1 MRNLITKNQM
11 KKIRDIFTLAL
22 MMFVAFSCNS
32 DFLNPDIKTDV
43 FIETFGK
50 TPQETEFLLTQV
62 YIEMRSESFV
72 GNLHTNHFPSD
83 YSVPN
88 TATTGARSFLSRMI
102 QEASDNDS
110 FGVWSANFDVIGK
123 ANLVLEK
130 TTAGLAIENTTAA
143 DKIQWN
149 RIAGEARF
157 ARAMGY
163 FNLVRLYRNVPIIEK
178 TFKTLND
185 INEVANGANMSVQE
199 LKVYEFIV
207 AELNKAIAELP
218 ANYSRGRSNKFAA
231 HGLLGKVH
239 LQMAS
244 IEKFR
249 DKKGDGIANYTKALE
264 NLNAVM
270 KSGLYALKTYFPDN
284 FIRSK
289 QHAGANE
296 FLFTIE
302 FNETDKNNSNLFG
315 GGSGF
320 INNSNAAPTVPIG
333 TASNASAWASDHG
346 WSAFDLQNDLV
357 RRFWTFEEGNFRTF
371 DANNDK
377 RLANTLS
384 DCPNGSGGPNC
395 EIFLLTREPYPFTR
409 PYWFETIVDANSF
422 RSNPSSADV
431 TTLPGGQTFFNIN
444 WSGGNTANNPGLTVV
459 KYRRNP
465 VTQAN
470 YTNNTFDGDYP
481 VMRYA
486 EVLLMYAEAANEL
499 GSPNTK
505 PADGNFSAVEAVN
518 LLRNRARNFVYYN
531 DLTVNKTILENSP
544 FKATYGD
551 VFSRQA
557 KIGNNPAPAR
567 TANAADT
574 LAKYYNQI
582 SAFRGIR
589 EVPESPVYRNFKEFP
604 ATRNF
609 LPDYTDVSSQTVFR
623 EAILEERWLELA
635 GEIGSRYYDLARYGR
650 LISSIQDAISRIN
663 PLTKRDLI
671 ATPFG
676 QRTLLNPDPKY
687 VYLPIPRSE
696 IERNSKLI
704 QNPGY

>member
-1 MRNLITKNQM
+1 M
-11 KKIRDIFTLAL
+11 KKIKNVFTLAL
-22 MMFVAFSCNS
+22 LMFVTFSCND
-32 DFLNPDIKTDV
+32 DFLTPDIKTDV
-43 FIETFGK
+43 YIETFGT

-62 YIEMRSESFV
+62 YIEMRNDNFV

-83 YSVPN
+83 YTVPN
-88 TATTGARSFLSRMI
+88 TATTGARSFLARMI

-110 FGVWSANFDVIGK
+110 FGIWSANFDVIGK

-130 TTAGLAIENTTAA
+130 TTAGLAKENAA
-143 DKIQWN
+143 AVDKVQWN

-178 TFKTLND
+178 TFKTLKD
-185 INEVANGANMSVQE
+185 IDEVANGADMGVQE
-199 LKVYEFIV
+199 LKVYEFIIT
-207 AELNKAIAELP
+207 ELNKAITELP
-218 ANYSRGRSNKFAA
+218 INYTRGRSNRFSA

-239 LQMAS
+239 LQVAS
-244 IEKFR
+244 IQKFR
-249 DKKGDGIANYTKALE
+249 DKKGDSVPNYLKALE
-264 NLNAVM
+264 NLNAVI
-270 KSGLYALKTYFPDN
+270 KSGIYSLKPYFPDN
-284 FIRSK
+284 FIRTK
-289 QHAGANE
+289 QHVGANE

-302 FNETDKNNSNLFG
+302 FSETDKNNSNIFG

-333 TASNASAWASDHG
+333 TASNESAWASDHG
-346 WSAFDLQNDLV
+346 WAAFDSQNDIV

-371 DANNDK
+371 DVNND
-377 RLANTLS
+377 RRFANTLN
-384 DCPNGSGGPNC
+384 DCPNGGGPNC

-409 PYWFETIVDANSF
+409 PYWFETVADANSF

-431 TTLPGGQTFFNIN
+431 TTLPNGQTFFNTN
-444 WSGGNTANNPGLTVV
+444 WSGGNTAVNPGLTVV

-486 EVLLMYAEAANEL
+486 EVLLMYAEVANEL
-499 GSPNTK
+499 GAPNTK
-505 PADGNFSAVEAVN
+505 PVDGNFTPVEAVN

-531 DLTVNKTILENSP
+531 DLTVNKTVIDNSP

-551 VFSRQA
+551 IFSRQA

-609 LPDYTDVSSQTVFR
+609 LPDYTSVSSQAVFR

-635 GEIGSRYYDLARYGR
+635 GEIGNRYYDLTRYGR
-650 LISSIQDAISRIN
+650 LISSIQDAITRIN

-696 IERNSKLI
+696 IERNAKLI